1 MTNTPERIHADH
13 SAISR
18 LGHWTAAT
26 AFEVRSRKSR
36 AVVDLRSPQISG
48 DIQLDLDLARS
59 SLILLLPDDA
69 SIVQWDLRFDGR
81 GRVRDDQ
88 RPSIGNRRVNLRGAA
103 ADSQIRVRR
112 GGVAQVTAMLSRD
125 YLADLRNAH
134 RTGTRPTVDDPT
146 RTQA

>member
-1 MTNTPERIHADH
+1 MTNTPERIQADH

-48 DIQLDLDLARS
+48 DIQLDLDLTRS
-59 SLILLLPDDA
+59 ALILLLPDDA

-88 RPSIGNRRVNLRGAA
+88 RPSVGNRRVHLRGAA

-112 GGVAQVTAMLSRD
+112 GGVAQLTAMLSRD

-134 RTGTRPTVDDPT
+134 RTGTRPTVDDPART
-146 RTQA
+146 RA

>member
-1 MTNTPERIHADH
+1 MTNTPERIHVDH
-13 SAISR
+13 SAINR
-18 LGHWTAAT
+18 LGHWTTAT
-26 AFEVRSRKSR
+26 AFEVRSRKGK
-36 AVVDLRSPQISG
+36 AVLDLRSPQIAG
-48 DIQLDLDLARS
+48 DIDLDLDLQRS
-59 SLILLLPDDA
+59 ALILLLPDEA
-69 SIVQWDLRFDGR
+69 SIVQWELHFAGR

-88 RPSIGNRRVNLRGAA
+88 PPTAANRRVRLRGAA

-134 RTGTRPTVDDPT
+134 RTGTYPTVDDPA